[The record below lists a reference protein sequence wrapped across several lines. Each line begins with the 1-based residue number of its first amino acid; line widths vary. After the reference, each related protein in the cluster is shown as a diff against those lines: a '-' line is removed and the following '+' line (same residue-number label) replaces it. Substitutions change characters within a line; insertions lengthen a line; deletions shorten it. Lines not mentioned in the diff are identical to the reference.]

1 MERKLW
7 NRDFILLLQGCAVS
21 MIGDIL
27 YSVAIGYWVYE
38 KTGSNTLLGL
48 LSSVSSFMAMFL
60 SPFTGSITDKLNR
73 KHVIVGMDLIRGV
86 VMSAAGILALQDNLT
101 TSMVIVFSVIAALCA
116 QFFDPS
122 VATTMIDII
131 PHSQMVQG
139 QSAYNGVCS
148 LISLIGKAISGLF
161 VTLFGVAPIILLNGI
176 SYFL

>member
-73 KHVIVGMDLIRGV
+73 KHVICRYGSDPR
-86 VMSAAGILALQDNLT
+86 SCYECRWNTCLAR
-101 TSMVIVFSVIAALCA
+101 
-116 QFFDPS
+116 
-122 VATTMIDII
+122 
-131 PHSQMVQG
+131 
-139 QSAYNGVCS
+139 
-148 LISLIGKAISGLF
+148 
-161 VTLFGVAPIILLNGI
+161 
-176 SYFL
+176 